1 MKFEKQVEQFTEL
14 RIEGKSFD
22 EIATTL
28 KTSKQTLIEWN
39 KQLQVKETIQYGKA
53 LKINDIVKTYQF
65 DIISRL
71 NTYLELSKRINAELL
86 QRDLITIATDT
97 LLKMS
102 IANDTRVKDLLKE
115 KVVIRQNENII
126 DFEIGN
132 GFFVMPLDE

>member
-53 LKINDIVKTYQF
+53 LKINAIVKTYQF

-115 KVVIRQNENII
+115 KVVIGQNENII